1 MRRTKEDASE
11 TNRQLLDLGRT
22 YFGEKGYADASMEE
36 LVKEAG
42 LTRGALY
49 HHFGSKQGL
58 FEAVLASV
66 QQTIGERVAREAEA
80 GTDPWD
86 ELMRGC
92 RAFMTAAVEP
102 VHRRILLIDGP
113 AVLGWEVWRRMDE
126 EHAMRHLKEQ
136 LQQMQEAGWLL
147 PIPVEAMAHLLSGA
161 MNEAVLWLAALPE
174 YEQELEQTMVALEQ
188 LMSGIRVR

>member
-11 TNRQLLDLGRT
+11 TNRRLLDLGKT

-42 LTRGALY
+42 LTRGSLY

-66 QQTIGERVAREAEA
+66 QQTIGEQVAREAEA
-80 GTDPWD
+80 GSDPWD

-136 LQQMQEAGWLL
+136 LQQMQKGEWLR
-147 PIPVEAMAHLLSGA
+147 PMPVEAMAHLLSGA

-174 YEQELEQTMVALEQ
+174 YERELEQTMVALEQ